1 MNDCR
6 VLRAVK
12 FSLLALFLI
21 GSPGCLGR
29 FALTTEVRQFN
40 LEITDDKWGRELVFV
55 GLYIIPVY
63 EFATLAD
70 LLVVN
75 SLEFWSEENPIS
87 GEKAITLSGLLPDA
101 AETGT
106 SSPLVAAAAS
116 D

>member
-1 MNDCR
+1 MNECR

-29 FALTTEVRQFN
+29 FAMTTAVREFN
-40 LEITDDKWGRELVFV
+40 LEITDDKWGREIAFV
-55 GLYIIPVY
+55 GLYIIPAY
-63 EFATLAD
+63 PFATIAD

-75 SLEFWSEENPIS
+75 SIEFWSEENPMS
-87 GEKAITLSGLLPDA
+87 GEKAITLVGLVPDA
-101 AETGT
+101 VETGA
-106 SSPLVAAAAS
+106 SSLVAAAAS